1 MSEAISIR
9 VAEVQDAESIAEA
22 EYTTAATRGLLNALP
37 GEIPLEA
44 FREKIRA
51 LAAHPDG
58 IYLVAQSGGQ
68 LVGHL
73 LLDPMPLS
81 QNSHICTLTIVV
93 HPGHTARGTGRQMLD
108 HAIAWARAHERLEKI
123 ELRVRAGNE
132 RALRLYRSCGF
143 VQEGSSR
150 RRLKYGDGEYEDDLM
165 MGLLL

>member
-9 VAEVQDAESIAEA
+9 VAEEQDAESIAEA

-68 LVGHL
+68 QGISGRPEH
-73 LLDPMPLS
+73 S
-81 QNSHICTLTIVV
+81 RQNFNRKVPAPFHQISLQIL
-93 HPGHTARGTGRQMLD
+93 
-108 HAIAWARAHERLEKI
+108 
-123 ELRVRAGNE
+123 
-132 RALRLYRSCGF
+132 
-143 VQEGSSR
+143 
-150 RRLKYGDGEYEDDLM
+150 
-165 MGLLL
+165 